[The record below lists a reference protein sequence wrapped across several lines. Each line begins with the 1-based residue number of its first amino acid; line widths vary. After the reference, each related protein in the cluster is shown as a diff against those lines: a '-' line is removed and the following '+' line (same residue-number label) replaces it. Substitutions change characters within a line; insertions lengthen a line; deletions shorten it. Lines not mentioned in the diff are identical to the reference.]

1 MMDTAL
7 AIAIFVL
14 GFVSGVL
21 VAYAWLSDRLSI
33 ADYEPTETDIGRP
46 L

>member
-1 MMDTAL
+1 MMGTTL

-14 GFVSGVL
+14 GFASGAL
-21 VAYAWLSDRLSI
+21 VAYAWLSDQLSI
-33 ADYEPTETDIGRP
+33 ADYEPTEHGESP